1 MDLATIIGLFGAWAA
16 LLGAAVIE
24 GTNLASLLNTPAFIL
39 VVGGTFGATVISYS
53 LEDVT
58 ALPKILGLAFKKQAT
73 DPLNFIELL
82 VGYAEKARREGLLI
96 LQEFIKD
103 TDDKFLVRGMN
114 LVIDG
119 ADPELV
125 RNILETE
132 IVFLEKR
139 HSVGAS
145 MLDTAGGFAPTMGI
159 IGTVVGL
166 IKVLSHLDNAS
177 ELGPAISVAFL
188 ATFYGISTANLLWLP
203 LANKLKHKSKAELLI
218 KEMILEGI
226 LSIQA
231 GENPRIVRE
240 KLEVFLPPRLQAVVK
255 EQETGKGGGPSD

>member
-1 MDLATIIGLFGAWAA
+1 VGAWGA
-16 LLGAAVIE
+16 LLVSSIIE
-24 GTNLASLLNTPAFIL
+24 GTNLRSLLAPSAFIL
-39 VVGGTFGATVISYS
+39 VIGGTLGATIISYS
-53 LEDVT
+53 MEDVA
-58 ALPKILGLAFKKQAT
+58 ALPKVMTLAFKKQDT
-73 DPLNFIELL
+73 DPLKFIDLL
-82 VGYAEKARREGLLI
+82 VEFAEKARREGLLI

-103 TDDKFLVRGMN
+103 TQDKFLVRGMN

-139 HSVGAS
+139 HNTAAS
-145 MLDTAGGFAPTMGI
+145 MFETAGGFAPTMGI

-166 IKVLSHLDNAS
+166 ITVLGNIEDSAALSKGIA
-177 ELGPAISVAFL
+177 VAFL
-188 ATFYGISTANLLWLP
+188 ATFYGIGTANLLWLP
-203 LANKLKHKSKAELLI
+203 LGNKLKLKSKVELLI

-240 KLEVFLPPRLQAVVK
+240 KLEVFLPPKLQQAAK
-255 EQETGKGGGPSD
+255 EQDKEKGGGPGE

>member
-1 MDLATIIGLFGAWAA
+1 MDLATIAG
-16 LLGAAVIE
+16 LLGAWGALLLSAIIE
-24 GTNLASLLNTPAFIL
+24 KTNLASLFGPSAFIL
-39 VVGGTFGATVISYS
+39 VIGGTFGATMISYS
-53 LEDVT
+53 IDDIV
-58 ALPKILGLAFKKQAT
+58 ALPKIIALAFKKQET
-73 DPLNFIELL
+73 DPLKFIELL
-82 VGYAEKARREGLLI
+82 VGFAEKARREGLLI

-103 TDDKFLVRGMN
+103 TEDKFLVRGMN

-139 HSVGAS
+139 HSISAS
-145 MLDTAGGFAPTMGI
+145 IFETAGGFAPTMGI

-166 IKVLSHLDNAS
+166 ITVLGNIENAS
-177 ELGPAISVAFL
+177 ELSKGIAVAFL
-188 ATFYGISTANLLWLP
+188 ATFYGISTANLIWLP
-203 LANKLKHKSKAELLI
+203 IANKLKLKSKAELLI

-240 KLEVFLPPRLQAVVK
+240 KLEVFLPPKLQRAAK
-255 EQETGKGGGPSD
+255 ETEKGKGGGTGE

>member
-24 GTNLASLLNTPAFIL
+24 GTNLASLLNTSAFIL

-145 MLDTAGGFAPTMGI
+145 MLETAGGFAPTMGI